1 MITGLYLRK
10 RQSLSGHI
18 GCFATFSDFSY
29 RDEEKVTT
37 RWIVE
42 QPLILQ
48 RYRKRVPKKWFRILP
63 AEVRGV
69 PPASKVLG
77 KWMI

>member
-1 MITGLYLRK
+1 MEW
-10 RQSLSGHI
+10 
-18 GCFATFSDFSY
+18 FSS
-29 RDEEKVTT
+29 VAQ
-37 RWIVE
+37 I
-42 QPLILQ
+42 LIL
-48 RYRKRVPKKWFRILP
+48 RLPKKWFRILP